1 MALNNADTG
10 ADPGAPASRLG
21 TTKFGLKFRKKNR
34 KTFVR
39 YLDQLQHVLEG
50 LFGHSIKL
58 LFSPLSTSKVI
69 YSITFLLAMKGII
82 NIISSEDIMNYKLAR
97 ATKSVL

>member
-21 TTKFGLKFRKKNR
+21 TTKFSLKFLKS
-34 KTFVR
+34 FYYVR

-82 NIISSEDIMNYKLAR
+82 NIISSEDIMNYELAR